1 MLEEGLLEHD
11 HITLNTIIY
20 CVTKQQTDNQKFIH
34 GRMITCYI
42 NYRASR
48 EKKHSADID
57 ENNDFCFETP
67 IISKR
72 TDSLLINLTRSPRKK
87 DSRPPLPP
95 PPPHQKLSLF
105 GPYPSPLN
113 FCCPPQEKSIKIV
126 QYDTRPLINSI
137 YGMPPSPTP
146 PRNCFFL
153 NRGGGSYFPS
163 FS

>member
-1 MLEEGLLEHD
+1 MWRRYGLTRHKWSLKPVNFIYFLVVKNMLEEGLLEHD

-95 PPPHQKLSLF
+95 PPSTPSEIVSVWTLPLPSEFLLPASRKEHQ
-105 GPYPSPLN
+105 
-113 FCCPPQEKSIKIV
+113 
-126 QYDTRPLINSI
+126 
-137 YGMPPSPTP
+137 
-146 PRNCFFL
+146 NCTIWHKTVD
-153 NRGGGSYFPS
+153 
-163 FS
+163 

>member
-20 CVTKQQTDNQKFIH
+20 CVTKQQTDNQKFIQ

-42 NYRASR
+42 NYHASR

-57 ENNDFCFETP
+57 ENNEFCFETP

-95 PPPHQKLSLF
+95 PLHPIRNCLCL
-105 GPYPSPLN
+105 
-113 FCCPPQEKSIKIV
+113 
-126 QYDTRPLINSI
+126 D
-137 YGMPPSPTP
+137 PTP
-146 PRNCFFL
+146 PL
-153 NRGGGSYFPS
+153 
-163 FS
+163 